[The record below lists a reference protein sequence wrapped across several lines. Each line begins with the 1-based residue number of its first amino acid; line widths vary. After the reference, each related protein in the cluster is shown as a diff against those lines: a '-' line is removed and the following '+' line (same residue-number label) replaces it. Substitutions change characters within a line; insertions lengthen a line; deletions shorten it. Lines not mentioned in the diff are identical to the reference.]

1 MVLELLTAILLV
13 VVMAVGAALVRT
25 IGGNWVAALRSRE
38 MAHCLQLR
46 DVSRIFHIFQ
56 LLSHSGKC
64 KLDRLVRRPLSGIS
78 IILKIN

>member
-13 VVMAVGAALVRT
+13 VAMAAGAALVRT
-25 IGGNWVAALRSRE
+25 IGGSWVAALRSQELVR
-38 MAHCLQLR
+38 CLRHR

-64 KLDRLVRRPLSGIS
+64 KLDRLSRRPLSGIS
-78 IILKIN
+78 IFKD